1 MFHVKH
7 RFPVIEALRNQSNFT
22 GKGAV

>member
-7 RFPVIEALRNQSNFT
+7 RFPVIEALHNQSNFT